1 MAFNC
6 PLCGSSY
13 GYTAL
18 CMACKEIA
26 VAGIVEDWTGGSKP
40 DSKSSSESTSSGEDP
55 AGAERAEGRLTDI

>member
-1 MAFNC
+1 
-6 PLCGSSY
+6 
-13 GYTAL
+13 
-18 CMACKEIA
+18 MACKEIA